1 MEIKADGRYEG
12 RMIREVLK
20 KDLGYSVN
28 LIKKL
33 KFSPDGIRVNGEWVT
48 VRYVLKKGDVLSLKT
63 EDGEDEVSPY
73 VIPQDLPVDI
83 LYEDEYV
90 TVINKPAGMP
100 SHPSHGHRLDTA
112 ANALAFRYSGRPYVF
127 RPVNRLDKDTSG
139 CMLTANT
146 RDASYKM
153 YCSMVRGSIKKKY
166 LAVVNGVPEPSGT
179 LISHMRR
186 KDESIIEREE
196 CSEDAPGAK
205 LAVTSYRVIS
215 CTGSHSLLE
224 LSPLTGRTHQ
234 LRVQLA
240 SRGFPITGDSLYGPS
255 SPLIGRHALHSWMT
269 EFPHPYTGETMRP
282 KAPLPDDMRELA
294 IALGLDISEAEG

>member
-90 TVINKPAGMP
+90 TVINKPAG
-100 SHPSHGHRLDTA
+100 S
-112 ANALAFRYSGRPYVF
+112 
-127 RPVNRLDKDTSG
+127 
-139 CMLTANT
+139 T
-146 RDASYKM
+146 RTRADA
-153 YCSMVRGSIKKKY
+153 C
-166 LAVVNGVPEPSGT
+166 
-179 LISHMRR
+179 
-186 KDESIIEREE
+186 
-196 CSEDAPGAK
+196 
-205 LAVTSYRVIS
+205 
-215 CTGSHSLLE
+215 
-224 LSPLTGRTHQ
+224 
-234 LRVQLA
+234 
-240 SRGFPITGDSLYGPS
+240 
-255 SPLIGRHALHSWMT
+255 
-269 EFPHPYTGETMRP
+269 
-282 KAPLPDDMRELA
+282 
-294 IALGLDISEAEG
+294 